1 MRQERKKKP
10 PTFPACVKA
19 ERNKIC
25 ANSIRSRLRNEMED
39 SNNTAAKQTKILVSS
54 LNHFQGDKGEELL
67 DFIILSNII
76 FPRWRWWDDD
86 SKMSFLLFW
95 LVPVF
100 WNALP
105 ILKQSPKLNHQKAR
119 HRNIYESIN
128 FVSLISE
135 FSLIMNE
142 KFKKQVCPRT
152 QMQKANRG
160 NVNYTSVSRTLH
172 IKSPLIRH
180 KIFRSCFLCTI
191 IQFTDVLMQM
201 QLIAIHFKHVTFQ
214 VHCANGTFRYTTL
227 TVSVEY
233 TNPGHQKHGWQPEL
247 WIHSEV
253 NVGANCCTQIKY
265 RSTQLTMLR
274 LSWIW
279 IFSQINTS
287 IYTLEG

>member
-1 MRQERKKKP
+1 
-10 PTFPACVKA
+10 
-19 ERNKIC
+19 
-25 ANSIRSRLRNEMED
+25 MED
-39 SNNTAAKQTKILVSS
+39 SNNNAAKQTKILVSS

-76 FPRWRWWDDD
+76 FPWWRWWDDD
-86 SKMSFLLFW
+86 SKMSSLLFW
-95 LVPVF
+95 LVSVF

-105 ILKQSPKLNHQKAR
+105 ILKKSPKLNHQKAR
-119 HRNIYESIN
+119 HRNISESIN
-128 FVSLISE
+128 FVSLIFE

-142 KFKKQVCPRT
+142 KFKKQVCPRA

-191 IQFTDVLMQM
+191 IQFTDVLTNDDIVTLTCDFFFTPEITLFR

-214 VHCANGTFRYTTL
+214 VHCANGAFRYTTL
-227 TVSVEY
+227 AVGVEY
-233 TNPGHQKHGWQPEL
+233 TNLGHHKHGCQPEL

-265 RSTQLTMLR
+265 LSTQLTMLR